1 MKTICLYFEIHQ
13 ITHLK
18 RYRFFDIGTDHY
30 YYDDYEN
37 DRSINEIAERSY
49 MPALNA
55 LQEMIEKNGKYFKV
69 AFSLSGVGMEQLELH
84 APQVLEKLQQLN
96 NTGCV
101 EFLAEPYSHGL
112 ASLVNEASFKDEV
125 MRQCTKIEEYFGK
138 KISQIRDEQKEKF
151 REQQIV
157 SEMQRKLIGEIKMT
171 PSEIRKFYNQLSKDS
186 LPTIPTTV
194 EVQIITFEPKIPF
207 DVTDAI
213 KARLRDFTEQIN
225 SGKMEFST
233 LARLYSEDPASAAR
247 GGEMGFMSK
256 TDLVPE
262 FANVAFNLSD
272 PKRVSQVVQTEYGY
286 HIIQLIEKR
295 GNRINC
301 RHILLRPKV
310 SEKELTEATARMDSL
325 YADLQA
331 NKFSF
336 EEAATFVS
344 YDKDTRNNK
353 GLMVNQNH
361 EGNNFGTPKFEMQE
375 LPQEV
380 GKMVYN
386 MQVGE
391 ISKPFT
397 MISNKQKEV
406 VAIVKLK
413 SRTDQHKA
421 NLSDDFQAMK
431 NMVEQQKR
439 EELLDEW
446 IKKKQKTTYV
456 RIAEGWRNCDFK
468 YPGWVKE

>member
-1 MKTICLYFEIHQ
+1 
-13 ITHLK
+13 
-18 RYRFFDIGTDHY
+18 
-30 YYDDYEN
+30 
-37 DRSINEIAERSY
+37 
-49 MPALNA
+49 
-55 LQEMIEKNGKYFKV
+55 
-69 AFSLSGVGMEQLELH
+69 
-84 APQVLEKLQQLN
+84 
-96 NTGCV
+96 
-101 EFLAEPYSHGL
+101 
-112 ASLVNEASFKDEV
+112 
-125 MRQCTKIEEYFGK
+125 
-138 KISQIRDEQKEKF
+138 
-151 REQQIV
+151 
-157 SEMQRKLIGEIKMT
+157 
-171 PSEIRKFYNQLSKDS
+171 
-186 LPTIPTTV
+186 
-194 EVQIITFEPKIPF
+194 
-207 DVTDAI
+207 
-213 KARLRDFTEQIN
+213 
-225 SGKMEFST
+225 
-233 LARLYSEDPASAAR
+233 
-247 GGEMGFMSK
+247 MSK

-380 GKMVYN
+380 GKVVYN

>member
-1 MKTICLYFEIHQ
+1 
-13 ITHLK
+13 
-18 RYRFFDIGTDHY
+18 
-30 YYDDYEN
+30 
-37 DRSINEIAERSY
+37 
-49 MPALNA
+49 
-55 LQEMIEKNGKYFKV
+55 
-69 AFSLSGVGMEQLELH
+69 
-84 APQVLEKLQQLN
+84 
-96 NTGCV
+96 
-101 EFLAEPYSHGL
+101 
-112 ASLVNEASFKDEV
+112 
-125 MRQCTKIEEYFGK
+125 
-138 KISQIRDEQKEKF
+138 
-151 REQQIV
+151 
-157 SEMQRKLIGEIKMT
+157 MQRKLIGEIKMT

-380 GKMVYN
+380 GKVVYN

-413 SRTDQHKA
+413 SRTEQHKA

-439 EELLDEW
+439 EDLLDEW

>member
-1 MKTICLYFEIHQ
+1 
-13 ITHLK
+13 
-18 RYRFFDIGTDHY
+18 
-30 YYDDYEN
+30 
-37 DRSINEIAERSY
+37 
-49 MPALNA
+49 
-55 LQEMIEKNGKYFKV
+55 MI
-69 AFSLSGVGMEQLELH
+69 
-84 APQVLEKLQQLN
+84 
-96 NTGCV
+96 
-101 EFLAEPYSHGL
+101 
-112 ASLVNEASFKDEV
+112 
-125 MRQCTKIEEYFGK
+125 
-138 KISQIRDEQKEKF
+138 
-151 REQQIV
+151 REQQV
-157 SEMQRKLIGEIKMT
+157 TDEMKRKLIGEIKLT

-233 LARLYSEDPASAAR
+233 LARLYSEDPGSAAR
-247 GGEMGFMSK
+247 GGELGFMSK
-256 TDLVPE
+256 TDLLPE

-272 PKRVSQVVQTEYGY
+272 SKRVSQIVQTEYGY

-301 RHILLRPKV
+301 RHILLKPKV
-310 SEKELTEATARMDSL
+310 SEKELTEATVRMDSL
-325 YADLQA
+325 YNDLQA

-375 LPQEV
+375 LPQEA
-380 GKMVYN
+380 GKVIYN

-397 MISNKQKEV
+397 MITDKQKEV

-413 SRTDQHKA
+413 SRTEQHKA

-431 NMVEQQKR
+431 NLVEQQKR
-439 EELLDEW
+439 EELLNDW